1 MPPRSSKQP
10 QAPVG
15 QVQTTARR
23 PQATAKR
30 PQATARRPQ
39 ATALDAALRLLA
51 RRAHSRV
58 ELRRKL
64 GRRGYE
70 EDEIQ
75 AALVRLAELGYV
87 DDAAFAAGHVRR
99 RSSSRGPLALT
110 AELAARG
117 VDRQAAGRALAGFD
131 RAAQVASA
139 TRLAERL
146 CGRTRPAGYGELLD
160 TVGAKLLRRGFPSGV
175 AREACWALWAGREEI
190 PSA

>member
-1 MPPRSSKQP
+1 VPPRSSKQP
-10 QAPVG
+10 PTSVKQ
-15 QVQTTARR
+15 
-23 PQATAKR
+23 PQAS
-30 PQATARRPQ
+30 
-39 ATALDAALRLLA
+39 ALDVGLRLLA

-75 AALVRLAELGYV
+75 AALARLDELGYV
-87 DDAAFAAGHVRR
+87 DDAAFATGHVRR
-99 RSSSRGPLALT
+99 RSSSRGPMALK

-117 VDRQAAGRALAGFD
+117 IDRQAAGHALAGFD

-146 CGRTRPAGYGELLD
+146 CGRTLPAGYGELLD
-160 TVGAKLLRRGFPSGV
+160 TVGAKLLRRGFSSGV

-190 PSA
+190 PTA

>member
-1 MPPRSSKQP
+1 MPPRSSK
-10 QAPVG
+10 
-15 QVQTTARR
+15 R
-23 PQATAKR
+23 PQASAQRSQASAQR
-30 PQATARRPQ
+30 PQASAGRPQ
-39 ATALDAALRLLA
+39 ASALDAGLRLLA

-64 GRRGYE
+64 GRRGYDE
-70 EDEIQ
+70 GEIQ

-99 RSSSRGPLALT
+99 RSSSLGPLALT

-146 CGRTRPAGYGELLD
+146 YGRSRPAGYGELLD
-160 TVGAKLLRRGFPSGV
+160 SVGAKLLRRGFSPGV
-175 AREACWALWAGREEI
+175 AREACWAVWAGREQG

>member
-1 MPPRSSKQP
+1 
-10 QAPVG
+10 
-15 QVQTTARR
+15 
-23 PQATAKR
+23 
-30 PQATARRPQ
+30 
-39 ATALDAALRLLA
+39 LA

-64 GRRGYE
+64 GRRGYD

-87 DDAAFAAGHVRR
+87 DDAAFAESHVRR

-117 VDRQAAGRALAGFD
+117 VDRHAAGPALAGFD

-139 TRLAERL
+139 TGLAERL
-146 CGRTRPAGYGELLD
+146 YGRSRPAGYGELLD
-160 TVGAKLLRRGFPSGV
+160 SVGAKLLRRGFSPGV
-175 AREACWALWAGREEI
+175 AREACWAVWAGREHR
-190 PSA
+190 PTA